1 MLLLVT
7 LLLAV
12 VGVIMVFSASAPM
25 AEIKFHD
32 AGYFLKRQLVWL
44 CAGLLLMHVV
54 SRTDYSLWR
63 TIPIPLL
70 ALTAVLLLLVL
81 IPDLVTVTKGA
92 RRWFHIGSI
101 SLQPA
106 ELTKF
111 VLIMYVAAYISTK
124 QDQLADFARGSL
136 PPLIILGVLS
146 ALILLEPDLG
156 TVVLMSVVVMT
167 LLFLSGARLKHL
179 AFVSLGLVPVVAA
192 LLYGSSYRWHRILEF
207 WRGTSNPSGPG
218 YQVMQSLIAF
228 GSGGTFGVGLGNGQQ
243 KLFYLPEPHTDFI
256 FAVIGEELG
265 LIGTVGIIFLYAL
278 LMFKGFQIA
287 GRARTPFGYYLA
299 TGITMLIGTQ
309 ALINVAVVTGLLPTK
324 GVTLPFVS
332 YGGSSLLANM
342 FGIGMLLSISRD
354 RLGGHEIG
362 FPRRQKRDQG
372 LLAYQSQRD
381 TYPGLTV
388 APSLVARSSSFP
400 RPSDTS
406 LRILIIPAFTIC
418 HTSHSSFLPALFSA
432 RSFPFKSSWPSCF

>member
-1 MLLLVT
+1 MGRKHLGRPVCRDGIALAQRSNHISADQTLFVVT
-7 LLLAV
+7 LVLAV
-12 VGVIMVFSASAPM
+12 VGVVMVFSASAPM
-25 AEIKFHD
+25 AEIKFND

-63 TIPIPLL
+63 AIPIPLL
-70 ALTAVLLLLVL
+70 ILTAVLLILVL
-81 IPDLVTVTKGA
+81 VPSLVTVSKGA
-92 RRWFHIGSI
+92 RRWFHVGLINI
-101 SLQPA
+101 QPA

-124 QDQLADFARGSL
+124 QDQLADFARGPL

-156 TVVLMSVVVMT
+156 TVVLMSAVVMT
-167 LLFLSGARLKHL
+167 LLFLSGARMKHL
-179 AFVSLGLVPVVAA
+179 GLVSLGLVPVVAA

-207 WRGTSNPSGPG
+207 WRGTSDPSGPG

-265 LIGTVGIIFLYAL
+265 LVGSVAIIVLYGL

-287 GRARTPFGYYLA
+287 SRARTPFGYYLA

-309 ALINVAVVTGLLPTK
+309 ALINVGVVTGLLPTK

-342 FGIGMLLSISRD
+342 FGVGMLLSVSRD
-354 RLGGHEIG
+354 RLGGHELEV
-362 FPRRQKRDQG
+362 PRRQKRDRRP
-372 LLAYQSQRD
+372 LAHQSQRD
-381 TYPGLTV
+381 TCPCLTV
-388 APSLVARSSSFP
+388 TPSMALRSSSFP
-400 RPSDTS
+400 GHRTRACAS
-406 LRILIIPAFTIC
+406 
-418 HTSHSSFLPALFSA
+418 
-432 RSFPFKSSWPSCF
+432 